1 VLKGFC
7 SHWDVDSVSF
17 YSAIEAK
24 KWLEDSDNDTSQLD
38 FLLLDY
44 CMPDMNGLSLLKQV
58 KPYLPNKCKNVL
70 ISSITFN
77 QDNAEQVER
86 EFDKVI
92 QKPVIGKLLY
102 KDLVNLTDVDDIQ
115 ATTQKIETNQQTDN
129 EKQISVLV
137 VEDNQINFM
146 VVEQFLQMQGF
157 QVVWASDGEKALI
170 EFERQ
175 PFSLILMDCMMPIMD
190 GYKTTQKIRELEEKQ
205 NLNPTPI
212 VALTAD
218 ITSENKQKCL
228 DAGMNEYITKPFNFE
243 ELSDVLKQLI

>member
-1 VLKGFC
+1 MGGELEVKSTKGIGSTFYFELTLDLAPTSTAPDSEEKLKGKRVLIVDDIPESHAVLKGFC

-24 KWLEDSDNDTSQLD
+24 KWLEDSDNATSQFD

-58 KPYLPNKCKNVL
+58 KPYLPNKCKSVL

-77 QDNAEQVER
+77 QDDTEQVER

-115 ATTQKIETNQQTDN
+115 ATTQNIETNQQTDN
-129 EKQISVLV
+129 EKHISVLV

-175 PFSLILMDCMMPIMD
+175 PFHS
-190 GYKTTQKIRELEEKQ
+190 
-205 NLNPTPI
+205 
-212 VALTAD
+212 
-218 ITSENKQKCL
+218 
-228 DAGMNEYITKPFNFE
+228 F
-243 ELSDVLKQLI
+243 